1 MDPRWGRAGRP
12 LALAVCGVNLIASLA
27 LSGCGT
33 SPRAR
38 SQSLALLGAGV
49 ALGGSTMWVVGEQ
62 RAQPGALPTAGLI
75 VVAAGVVGMIA
86 AGGWMAAQ
94 VACTADP
101 DCSETEEC
109 REIPA
114 PPGGVP
120 YKQCTPR

>member
-1 MDPRWGRAGRP
+1 MGARTKQRRGGVA
-12 LALAVCGVNLIASLA
+12 LVAAAALAASA
-27 LSGCGT
+27 AVGGCAT
-33 SPRAR
+33 SRAR
-38 SQSLALLGAGV
+38 PQSLALLGAGV
-49 ALGGSTMWVVGEQ
+49 ALGGAGLWVAGEL
-62 RAQPGALPTAGLI
+62 RSQPGVLPTVGLV
-75 VVAAGVVGMIA
+75 VVAVGVVGMIA

-101 DCSETEEC
+101 DCSESEEC

>member
-1 MDPRWGRAGRP
+1 MSARKLWRPVALVVCGANLVVSLGASGCATGRGGPRS
-12 LALAVCGVNLIASLA
+12 LALAS
-27 LSGCGT
+27 
-33 SPRAR
+33 
-38 SQSLALLGAGV
+38 AGV
-49 ALGGSTMWVVGEQ
+49 ALGGSAMWVAGEQ
-62 RAQPGALPTAGLI
+62 RSQPGALPAAGLI